1 MNFEHLLQ
9 IKMKTKLIPL
19 WAGNFKADGGAM
31 FGVIPKVLWSK
42 EMPCDNDNF
51 VEMTIRCLLVD
62 QGDRKILIETG
73 TGDHYPERFREN
85 QGLTEGQPLLRSL
98 VNAGYSPEDI
108 TDVVLTHLHWDHVNG
123 AIQSKGKNMELTFPN
138 AAHWCSR
145 RQWEHAHV
153 SNLREKVTYFTDF
166 FSFLEQSG
174 KLRLV
179 EKEGELLPGFAV
191 RFFDG
196 HTPGQMI
203 PFIDYNGKT
212 QVYTADLIPTAAHIP
227 VLWIAAY
234 DLYPVTVMEEKERF
248 MKEAAEKGYI
258 LFFEHDNYTECA
270 TVNWNG
276 KRSSVKEKFTM
287 ETIRT

>member
-1 MNFEHLLQ
+1 MNS
-9 IKMKTKLIPL
+9 KLIPL

-31 FGVIPKVLWSK
+31 FGVIPKVLWIK
-42 EMPCDNDNF
+42 EMPCDSDNF
-51 VEMTIRCLLVD
+51 VDMTIRCLLVD

-85 QGLTEGQPLLRSL
+85 QGLTEGQPLLKSL
-98 VNAGYSPEDI
+98 ANAGYSPEDI

-123 AIQSKGKNMELTFPN
+123 AIQSEGKNLKLTFPD
-138 AAHWCSR
+138 ATHWCSR

-153 SNLREKVTYFTDF
+153 SNQREKVTYFTDF
-166 FSFLEQSG
+166 FNFLEQSG

-191 RFFDG
+191 RFFNG

-203 PFIDYNGKT
+203 PFIDCNGKT
-212 QVYTADLIPTAAHIP
+212 LVYTADLVPTAAHIP
-227 VLWIAAY
+227 ILWIAAY

-248 MKEAAEKGYI
+248 MKEVAEKGYI

-270 TVNWNG
+270 TVKWNG
-276 KRSSVKEKFTM
+276 KRASVEEKFTL
-287 ETIRT
+287 EAIAV